1 MLCISSEPVGF
12 TTIKSILQ
20 EGLLMD
26 LIMKNLKISL
36 KINNKF
42 TLTYGLFFY
51 FSLDYENI
59 QVGSSFLST
68 NGFIGDLDA
77 LLILVYLIDLQE

>member
-1 MLCISSEPVGF
+1 
-12 TTIKSILQ
+12 
-20 EGLLMD
+20 MD

-36 KINNKF
+36 EINNKF
-42 TLTYGLFFY
+42 TMTYGLFFY

-59 QVGSSFLST
+59 QVGSSFMST

-77 LLILVYLIDLQE
+77 LLILFYLIDLQE